1 MSKLPI
7 NLILYLITLGLLGGS
22 GMYFYEAVNLPR
34 SPDPKEIRDKAASA
48 LDKGRERDP
57 QTVGPNY
64 ADDLPWV
71 HFAEANFVGKLPPP
85 PDMPKVDEGPKQ
97 PVVNTITPM
106 DQIFSILGIYYDGD
120 NSRVVIKY
128 KPTANVQP
136 PPDVLAARR
145 GAAPRN
151 TGPADRVPPARGA
164 RGARGRGTRGGQPTA
179 SMPTANPNE
188 GLVHHLALGDPE
200 QSKLWEPYH
209 PIRLV
214 SVANDAEFAVFE
226 DQRNSEAKAGENQE
240 WPEVRMFKETLGLPQ
255 EIMDVLVGSDASG
268 ASKSG
273 QQANRG
279 QGNQGTVAGQRRPSN
294 GWQPTPTTKRV
305 GTNRYD
311 IGTSDLERINKD
323 PARIFSEDVQIS
335 SYRQG
340 GVQIRKISSQFQS
353 FGLKVGDIVTHLN
366 DRPVNNKTEA
376 ITLGKKLYKRGVRTF
391 KVRVLTACGYTEE
404 RTYNAP
410 N

>member
-34 SPDPKEIRDKAASA
+34 SPDPKQIRDRAIAA
-48 LDKGRERDP
+48 LNKGKERDP
-57 QTVGPNY
+57 EIAGKDYTK
-64 ADDLPWV
+64 DEPWV
-71 HFAEANFVGKLPPP
+71 AFAEANFTGKLPPP
-85 PDMPKVDEGPKQ
+85 K
-97 PVVNTITPM
+97 PVAKDLNEAPEKTVNPITPM
-106 DQIFSILGIYYDGD
+106 EEIFSILGIYYDGD

-136 PPDVLAARR
+136 PADVLKARR
-145 GAAPRN
+145 GSAASN
-151 TGPADRVPPARGA
+151 SGPSDRVPPARG
-164 RGARGRGTRGGQPTA
+164 RGARGRGGQPA
-179 SMPTANPNE
+179 PSMPTANPNE

-214 SVANDAEFAVFE
+214 SVADDAEFAVFE
-226 DQRNSEAKAGENQE
+226 DQRSPKEKAGESE
-240 WPEVRMFKETLGLPQ
+240 TWPEVQMFKEVLDLPQ
-255 EIMDVLVGSDASG
+255 EIRRALAAGGESGQGQKQGSQSG
-268 ASKSG
+268 NQQQSNQGNALAEPTSKSG
-273 QQANRG
+273 WKPVEN
-279 QGNQGTVAGQRRPSN
+279 
-294 GWQPTPTTKRV
+294 TTRV

-311 IGTSDLERINKD
+311 IGTSDLARINKD
-323 PARIFSEDVQIS
+323 PARVFSEDVQIS

-340 GVQIRKISSQFQS
+340 GVQIRKISPQFQS
-353 FGLKVGDIVTHLN
+353 FGLRVGDIVTHLN
-366 DRPVNNKTEA
+366 GRPVNNKTEA
-376 ITLGKKLYKRGVRTF
+376 ITLGKKLYKRGIRSF
-391 KVRVLTACGYTEE
+391 KVTVLTSRGYTEE